1 MTLSLAPLRAS
12 FEGVIPSAIATV
24 SADGTPNISYLSQ
37 VHYVDETHVALSNQ
51 FFGKTAANVRGS
63 GRATVLVVD
72 GLSGDQHLLD
82 LVFEGSVSDGEVFE
96 RMAGHLKALS
106 SQHGMENVM
115 ALRSADLFRVE
126 AIRPVPRLTD
136 EPSDTPPPRSLP
148 GGERLA
154 AAARLA
160 QAVAAQAD
168 AETMVEQ
175 ALAGLARDFDVAHA
189 MILTPDADG
198 ARLST
203 LASLGYQAQGAGS
216 QVEVGQGVI
225 GIAASSLKPV
235 RVSDMSRGERF
246 AAAVRATAELDVR
259 TIPLPGLPRPQS
271 QIAAPMVS
279 QGRLRGVIFAESA
292 ERFAFTH
299 EDEDAFALVGA
310 QLAASLRLAELEAQA
325 AEAITSP
332 SPPPAVPPAGQSFR
346 VKHFAFDDS
355 LFIDDTYVIKGVP
368 GRLLFRFLSL
378 YAAEGRTEFTNREVR
393 LDAALRLPDLKD
405 NLETRLILLKRRLDE
420 KACPVR
426 ITRPARGRIR
436 LELDG
441 VPALESVPG

>member
-1 MTLSLAPLRAS
+1 VTLSLAALRPC
-12 FEGVIPSAIATV
+12 FEGVIPSAIATLD
-24 SADGTPNISYLSQ
+24 ADGAPNISYLSQ

-51 FFGKTAANVRGS
+51 FFGKTKANVRATN
-63 GRATVLVVD
+63 RATVLVVN
-72 GLSGDQHLLD
+72 GLSGDQHLLE
-82 LVFEGSVSDGEVFE
+82 LVFEGSLSDGEVFE
-96 RMAGHLKALS
+96 RMAGHLKAIS
-106 SQHGMENVM
+106 GQHGMDGVM
-115 ALRSADLFRVE
+115 ALRTADLFRVE
-126 AIRPVPRLTD
+126 GILAVPRLTD
-136 EPSDTPPPRSLP
+136 EIPDAPPPRSLP
-148 GGERLA
+148 DGERLA

-160 QAVAAQAD
+160 QAVAALAD
-168 AETMVEQ
+168 AEAMVEQ

-203 LASLGYQAQGAGS
+203 LASLGYKAQGAGS

-225 GIAASSLKPV
+225 GIAAASLKPV

-246 AAAVRATAELDVR
+246 AAAVRATAEIDAR
-259 TIPLPGLPRPQS
+259 SIPLPGLARPQS
-271 QIAAPMVS
+271 QIATPMVS
-279 QGRLRGVIFAESA
+279 QGRLRGVIFAESP

-325 AEAITSP
+325 AEAA
-332 SPPPAVPPAGQSFR
+332 PPPAPAATPAGQGFR

-355 LFIDDTYVIKGVP
+355 LFIDDAYVIKGVP

-426 ITRPARGRIR
+426 IARPARGLIR

-441 VPALESVPG
+441 TPTLESVAG